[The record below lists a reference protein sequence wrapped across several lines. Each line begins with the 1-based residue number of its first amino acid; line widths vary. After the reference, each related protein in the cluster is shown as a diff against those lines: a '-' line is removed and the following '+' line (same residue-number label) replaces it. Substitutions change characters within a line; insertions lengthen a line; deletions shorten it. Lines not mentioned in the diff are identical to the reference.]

1 MSHAALI
8 NSILDYPSIGVDD
21 ILFCFSTVYWLGAW
35 FFLLSGTFRGT
46 TRVITRAAFSVD
58 LELRFIEKYKIS
70 SIINTPHQ
78 VAMLLK
84 SDGIDQT
91 DLSTIKMLIVSGTK
105 FLVDTKTKMF
115 NYLCNGTICN
125 GYGMS
130 EVAGYVTCDFCERLT
145 HDTVGQ
151 ILNGCQIKITD
162 KNGYR
167 CGVNI
172 DGEICIKTKYKFLG
186 YYGSPE
192 ATAELFD
199 DEDFVKSG
207 DIGHFDEEGN
217 LYVVDRKKDLL
228 KYCMFPIAPSE
239 IEDFLIQSPDISAVC
254 VVGIPDDFAT
264 DLPAAVIVRNKN
276 CNITEEQ
283 VFDMVSGKTI
293 NVRLRY
299 MIVIYAYNNFFLF
312 ADNFVDSRK
321 LRGGVYFV
329 DSLPTTPSGKVK
341 RKVVKANAIELF
353 KQQNQ

>member
-1 MSHAALI
+1 MI
-8 NSILDYPSIGVDD
+8 NCILDYPSIGVDD
-21 ILFCFSTVYWLGAW
+21 IIFTFSTVYWLGAW
-35 FFLLSGTFRGT
+35 FFLLTATFRCA
-46 TRVITRAAFSVD
+46 TRIITRKVFSPK
-58 LELRFIEKYKIS
+58 LELSFIEKYKLNVIL
-70 SIINTPHQ
+70 NTPHQ
-78 VAMLLK
+78 LVMLLK
-84 SDGIDQT
+84 SDQIDKT

-105 FLVDTKTKMF
+105 FPIDTKTKMF

-130 EVAGYVTCDFCERLT
+130 EVAGYVTCDFCEKLT
-145 HDTVGQ
+145 QDTVGR

-162 KNGYR
+162 SNGYR

-172 DGEICIKTKYKFLG
+172 DGEICIKTKYKFIG

-199 DEDFVKSG
+199 DEGFVKSG

-228 KYCMFPIAPSE
+228 KFCMFPIAPSE

-254 VVGIPDDFAT
+254 VVGIPDDFAN
-264 DLPAAVIVRNKN
+264 DLPAAVIVRSEN
-276 CNITEEQ
+276 CSITEKE
-283 VFDMVSGKTI
+283 VFDMVSGKNFKLKFHYT
-293 NVRLRY
+293 
-299 MIVIYAYNNFFLF
+299 IVIFILATTIFFVDTF
-312 ADNFVDSRK
+312 ADSRK

-353 KQQNQ
+353 KQSKQ